1 MESFIKGMDVSSLKE
16 LEELGAKYY
25 KDGEEKELLE
35 ILREYGVNSIR
46 LRLWNDPYSE
56 SGAAYGAGT
65 SDLNTTMELA
75 RRVLDKGFGFLLD
88 LHYSDFWAD
97 PGKQRVPKA
106 WRGMS
111 VEQLETAVYDFTRET
126 LLVLREHQ
134 VFPTMIQVGNELSNG
149 LLWPYGR
156 VPEYDNIARFINAGI
171 RAVRSVDKELPI
183 MIHLDNG
190 GNNALYREWFDEF
203 IKRGED
209 FQVIGLSYYP
219 FWHGTLQQLE
229 DNMRDISARYGKELI
244 VAEVSMGHTLE
255 DYGEYEKLS
264 AEARKGMAAKPDL
277 AEKIEYPMTP
287 EGQSDFMEDFLTR
300 ISGVKGCRGFYYWE
314 PGWLPVPGSGWA
326 NEDALAYI
334 EENGPGG
341 NEWAN
346 QALFDYDGHALR
358 ALETIRDFDPD
369 AAAGRIGQAHTS
381 ARSEK

>member
-346 QALFDYDGHALR
+346 QALFDYDGHALK